1 MKGLEE
7 IKKLGF
13 EIVTD
18 QEEIYWDEMF
28 GRSATIAQ
36 GKDNRLPYE
45 KKLILIRGKDVKILI
60 EPDPENRRKWWA
72 WNDKGEIIVSGVYKQ
87 TALYMAC
94 QELRR
99 DEE

>member
-1 MKGLEE
+1 MNYLEA
-7 IKKLGF
+7 IRRLGF
-13 EIVTD
+13 EVVTD

-45 KKLILIRGKDVKILI
+45 KKLILIRGKGVKILI

-72 WNDKGEIIVSGVYKQ
+72 WNNKGEIIVSGVYKQ
-87 TALYMAC
+87 TAIYMVYQVLMC
-94 QELRR
+94 KE
-99 DEE
+99 